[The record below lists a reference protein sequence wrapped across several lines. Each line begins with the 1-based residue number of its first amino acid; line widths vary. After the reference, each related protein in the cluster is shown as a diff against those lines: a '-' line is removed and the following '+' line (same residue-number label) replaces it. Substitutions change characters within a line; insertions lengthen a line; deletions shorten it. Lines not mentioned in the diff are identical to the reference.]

1 MIGSV
6 VVGGAHGSMECEGMA
21 CCVLTPV
28 WKQEGA
34 LPLGDKH
41 GKFGHMG
48 MVWRVVGESAR
59 SALKIEICYG

>member
-48 MVWRVVGESAR
+48 MVWRVVACR
-59 SALKIEICYG
+59 